1 MINYQSDIEDII
13 EQFNKCLLNNNKIR
27 LDEVFIDST
36 KYKLILIYINFLGKN
51 LLKDFI

>member
-1 MINYQSDIEDII
+1 MIDYQSDIEDII

-36 KYKLILIYINFLGKN
+36 KIQANSNIYI
-51 LLKDFI
+51 LLEKIY